1 LFYLYYSIHR
11 FVFVTRLIINKINK
25 VQWMDFKLENV
36 LVSLYS
42 LNTMGLGSII
52 FKEWIV
58 TRTFSY
64 AKWLIEWLV
73 GKAISYRG
81 LNDLNKIKLYKTQ
94 VTVCVAQYLLFSVAF
109 GKLLFVFLLF
119 FYRPLSCL
127 SFLELR
133 LLITPMIS
141 SNISSSH
148 SDNSSPTIWCRLPI
162 FVLLDVILWK

>member
-1 LFYLYYSIHR
+1 
-11 FVFVTRLIINKINK
+11 
-25 VQWMDFKLENV
+25 
-36 LVSLYS
+36 
-42 LNTMGLGSII
+42 MGGFQVGECPRISPFIKTII
-52 FKEWIV
+52 FKEWRV

-64 AKWLIEWLV
+64 AECLIEWLV

-81 LNDLNKIKLYKTQ
+81 SNDLNKIKLYKIQ

-133 LLITPMIS
+133 LLITPMVS
-141 SNISSSH
+141 SNLSSSH
-148 SDNSSPTIWCRLPI
+148 SDSSSSTIWCRLPI